1 LRKRCKDR
9 DSKCEK
15 GRKDK
20 GEMRERHEDKR
31 EKQKEGK

>member
-1 LRKRCKDR
+1 MEKLRKRDRDR

-20 GEMRERHEDKR
+20 REMRER
-31 EKQKEGK
+31 QI